1 MERSVLAFV
10 GRPEKLFSLAVNPA
24 AYFRVQHVERQR
36 AVPQHLIVKGA
47 EVEFVAE
54 LLSGLFSQLQK
65 AHLPLKMSSVCW
77 NEGAFVAYGEFILF
91 GFLASARMVGR
102 NVNRPGID
110 RRDR

>member
-1 MERSVLAFV
+1 MES
-10 GRPEKLFSLAVNPA
+10 
-24 AYFRVQHVERQR
+24 
-36 AVPQHLIVKGA
+36 
-47 EVEFVAE
+47 VAE
-54 LLSGLFSQLQK
+54 PRLDGHVGARPPPAQSTRGSSNRGVSPASPPLSDGIRE

-110 RRDR
+110 RRAPGPAGRGQSRPWDEAAP